1 MTKKQRDDSDDSDG
15 ALNDSSSSSSDS
27 DESSLFPGPDKKRP
41 KLNKNDVNGDDKI
54 EDDESDNDNEDGH
67 VTTTESATKKKKTV
81 DPVLFEQAKS
91 RLSKFAA
98 RLFDP
103 NRIRVRTRIL
113 FQSI

>member
-1 MTKKQRDDSDDSDG
+1 MTKKQRDDSDDNDG
-15 ALNDSSSSSSDS
+15 ALNESSSSSSSDS

-41 KLNKNDVNGDDKI
+41 KLNKNDVYGDDKI
-54 EDDESDNDNEDGH
+54 EDEESDNDNEDGH
-67 VTTTESATKKKKTV
+67 VTTTESATTKKKTV

-103 NRIRVRTRIL
+103 NRIRVRTRTL
-113 FQSI
+113 F